1 MKGGKFYY
9 MIKIDYLT
17 ISLGV
22 HINEWFDSTEQ
33 ILGEFAEI
41 LPTQYKVTC
50 RDMIC
55 NGGRSQ
61 RVNQFGICAMLQYGS
76 AVSQGWLYC
85 VQLSGQYWE
94 AINRDHNAVLKLL
107 NQFKSWQISRLDLA
121 CDICVPVAEWQHY
134 YKGAFEANEYALN
147 GKADSRTVYYGSR
160 KSQIYTRV
168 YNKSA
173 NDPEHYP
180 APKGKVQI
188 RLEIEIH
195 RVRGE
200 LILEK
205 AFKDP
210 EFANQLFLQRVRH
223 IIPKDATGFIN
234 QYFNDATAF
243 GKIKTVGRVT
253 GDFKSTVDYVIK
265 TYGHYIEAAMKSEK
279 IKVKYK
285 DDYSNPKTKRI
296 LAVLEGTSSEEIN
309 KEDLA

>member
-1 MKGGKFYY
+1 

-33 ILGEFAEI
+33 ILGVFAEV
-41 LPTQYKVTC
+41 LPKQYKLTS
-50 RDMIC
+50 RDMVC
-55 NGGRSQ
+55 SGGKSQ
-61 RVNQFGICAMLQYGS
+61 RVSQFGICVMLQYGS
-76 AVSQGWLYC
+76 AISQGWAYC

-94 AINRDHNAVLKLL
+94 AINRNHKAVLDVLQL
-107 NQFKSWQISRLDLA
+107 FKSWQISRLDLA
-121 CDICVPVAEWQHY
+121 CDVCVPIVDWQHY

-180 APKGKVQI
+180 APKGMTQV

-195 RVRGE
+195 KVRGE

-210 EFANQLFLQRVRH
+210 DFANQLFLQRVRH
-223 IIPKDATGFIN
+223 IIPKDSTGFIN
-234 QYFNDATAF
+234 QYFNNNTKF
-243 GKIKTVGRVT
+243 GKVKTVGRVT
-253 GDFKSTVDYVIK
+253 GDFKSTVDYVVK
-265 TYGHYIEAAMKSEK
+265 TYGPYLEAAIKSEK
-279 IKVKYK
+279 IRAKYK
-285 DDYSNPKTKRI
+285 DDYKNPKTRKI
-296 LAVLEGTSSEEIN
+296 LAVLEGTSSEEIT
-309 KEDLA
+309 KEDFV